1 MVQQSEQEWANKGAI
16 MVWHPGQ
23 AYGQDLRDRVLSAK
37 GSIREVALRFS
48 VSESYVARARS
59 RRCRLGDDTPGVQC
73 NHVPAKL
80 SGLEQALI
88 ARVAAVNDQT
98 LKQLAEWLQAEH
110 GMQVGVTTLWRTLAR
125 LGLSL
130 KKSHSMPPSRPARM
144 S

>member
-1 MVQQSEQEWANKGAI
+1 VARQSEQELATEGAI

-23 AYGQDLRDRVLSAK
+23 AYGQDLRDRILNAK
-37 GSIREVALRFS
+37 GSIREVALRFG

-59 RRCRLGDDTPGVQC
+59 RRRRLGQDTPGVQC

-80 SGLEQALI
+80 SGLEQALA

-98 LKQLAEWLQAEH
+98 LQQLGQWLQAEH
-110 GMQVGVTTLWRTLAR
+110 GIQVGVTTLWRTLAR

-130 KKSHSMPPSRPARM
+130 KKRHSMPQSRRAQT

>member
-1 MVQQSEQEWANKGAI
+1 

-37 GSIREVALRFS
+37 GSIREVASPFS
-48 VSESYVARARS
+48 VSRSYVARARS
-59 RRCRLGDDTPGVQC
+59 RRRWLGEDTPGVQC

-80 SGLEQALI
+80 SGLEPILA

-98 LKQLAEWLQAEH
+98 LRQLRQWLQSDH
-110 GMQVGVTTLWRTLAR
+110 GMQVGVTTLWRTLTR